1 MEDLRVEKV
10 RSAIRTY
17 LDFPKKDIVFRD
29 ILPVFQKPDIFHAMI
44 DVLAEKVR
52 STVPDVSAVVG
63 IEARGFIVAPAL
75 ALALNVSFVPIR
87 KKGKLPGDVKSLAY
101 SLEYGEDQVEVQ
113 VESIGK
119 GKVVIFDDLL
129 ATGGGCM
136 ALPLLYYFC
145 MGCVAAKCWLLQIS
159 L

>member
-1 MEDLRVEKV
+1 MSSVV
-10 RSAIRTY
+10 SPTS
-17 LDFPKKDIVFRD
+17 FSSRD

-101 SLEYGEDQVEVQ
+101 SLEYGEVRMA
-113 VESIGK
+113 
-119 GKVVIFDDLL
+119 IFYLL
-129 ATGGGCM
+129 ILNM
-136 ALPLLYYFC
+136 
-145 MGCVAAKCWLLQIS
+145 
-159 L
+159 